1 MAARENIIE
10 KIRNLLNKSV
20 DNGASPSE
28 ATQAVL
34 IAQQLIAKYD
44 IEDNELYETVNY
56 EIIEVQS
63 DLTYRKFKY
72 TLGQVIADNYRCRI
86 YWEKWGRK
94 HKAVFVGRNLD
105 ANAAAIVYN
114 KMYDCVNDYANS
126 ESRKYRGQG
135 GGLYGAYYNSAAI
148 AFIDGIRAE
157 LEKQCE
163 ELMLVR
169 SQEVDEEFENITAG
183 WGKIKNTSLTNA
195 GFCNYEQ
202 GVQAGRDAIRAGRL
216 NADTTKSLGA

>member
-1 MAARENIIE
+1 MASREDIIK
-10 KIRNLLNKSV
+10 KIQKLFALAN
-20 DNGASPSE
+20 DNTSKKEAVAASLM
-28 ATQAVL
+28 AQRL
-34 IAQQLIAKYD
+34 IAQYD
-44 IEDNELYETVNY
+44 VQDSELYETTTF
-56 EIIEVQS
+56 EIVEVPS
-63 DLTYRKFKY
+63 ELSYRKFKY

-86 YWEKWGRK
+86 YWSKYGRK
-94 HKAVFVGRNLD
+94 HAAVFVGRNLD

-114 KMYDCVNDYANS
+114 KMYACVNDYANS

-157 LEKQCE
+157 LEKQCK

-169 SQEVDEEFENITAG
+169 SQKVDEEFENITAG
-183 WGKIKNTSLTNA
+183 WGKIKDTSLTNA

-202 GVQAGRDAIRAGRL
+202 GVQAGRDAVRAGRL

>member
-1 MAARENIIE
+1 MANREDIIK
-10 KIRNLLNKSV
+10 KIQKLFSLAN
-20 DNGASPSE
+20 DNTSKNEAVAASLM
-28 ATQAVL
+28 AQRL
-34 IAQQLIAKYD
+34 IAQYD
-44 IEDNELYETVNY
+44 VQDSELYETATF
-56 EIIEVQS
+56 EVVEVS
-63 DLTYRKFKY
+63 SELSYRKFKY

-86 YWEKWGRK
+86 YWSKYGRK
-94 HKAVFVGRNLD
+94 HAAVFVGRNLD

-114 KMYDCVNDYANS
+114 KMYACVNDYANS

-157 LEKQCE
+157 LEKQCK

-183 WGKIKNTSLTNA
+183 WGKIKDTSLTNA

-202 GVQAGRDAIRAGRL
+202 GVQAGRDAVRAGRL
-216 NADTTKSLGA
+216 NADTTKSLKA